1 MKRSYSLIFMTDQG
15 KTSRVR
21 IGSGTLRFI
30 IILCIALP
38 LLLGGTLWAGWELLQ
53 RYSALRAENAA
64 LSAKLTEQSDIIT
77 RLGNLEQFL
86 RAADPELLQQ
96 VLGPTRTALENAVP
110 TTAEEKRMPEPAD
123 GPAESSEIS
132 AEHAEKQET
141 TPASPPSRAAEA
153 PDTASSPPAAQE
165 EPAKGESVKP
175 NLPPRHE
182 NSSGE
187 AAVPPLSSPGSS
199 ADAAQ
204 IDKGLAEIKNMKA
217 RRVGTRNLR
226 ISLDLYNTARGK
238 QLAGKVDFELV
249 LADGSILP
257 LTGGGDTSYRINR
270 LKKIVSNPI
279 LPADSGNMDGAAVRA
294 KVYAGN
300 ELIYSGSMP
309 LQQ

>member
-110 TTAEEKRMPEPAD
+110 TTAEEKRMPEPAN

-153 PDTASSPPAAQE
+153 PDTASSPLPRRKNRQR
-165 EPAKGESVKP
+165 VK
-175 NLPPRHE
+175 
-182 NSSGE
+182 
-187 AAVPPLSSPGSS
+187 A
-199 ADAAQ
+199 
-204 IDKGLAEIKNMKA
+204 
-217 RRVGTRNLR
+217 
-226 ISLDLYNTARGK
+226 
-238 QLAGKVDFELV
+238 
-249 LADGSILP
+249 
-257 LTGGGDTSYRINR
+257 
-270 LKKIVSNPI
+270 SNPI
-279 LPADSGNMDGAAVRA
+279 CLPVTKILPEKPPYHLSPPPGPPR
-294 KVYAGN
+294 
-300 ELIYSGSMP
+300 MP
-309 LQQ
+309 RRLTRGWRKSRT

>member
-1 MKRSYSLIFMTDQG
+1 
-15 KTSRVR
+15 
-21 IGSGTLRFI
+21 
-30 IILCIALP
+30 
-38 LLLGGTLWAGWELLQ
+38 
-53 RYSALRAENAA
+53 
-64 LSAKLTEQSDIIT
+64 
-77 RLGNLEQFL
+77 
-86 RAADPELLQQ
+86 
-96 VLGPTRTALENAVP
+96 
-110 TTAEEKRMPEPAD
+110 MPEPAD

-175 NLPPRHE
+175 NLPPRHA

-187 AAVPPLSSPGSS
+187 AAVPPLSSPGSA